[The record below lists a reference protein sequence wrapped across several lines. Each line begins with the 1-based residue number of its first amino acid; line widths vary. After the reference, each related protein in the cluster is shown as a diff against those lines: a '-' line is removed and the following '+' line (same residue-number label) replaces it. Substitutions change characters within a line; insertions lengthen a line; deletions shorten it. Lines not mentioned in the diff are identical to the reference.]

1 MLKYFQLLFLFPII
15 LRHLRL
21 LFFTSPQQVM
31 SFNNLT
37 ITKSALYPIE
47 LRGLQN
53 QALTFRFCI
62 RQNIKAL
69 SLQFVLS
76 KLLTLD
82 KILQRLVFQH
92 LHLALQVTASYF
104 F

>member
-1 MLKYFQLLFLFPII
+1 
-15 LRHLRL
+15 
-21 LFFTSPQQVM
+21 M

-53 QALTFRFCI
+53 QALNFIFCI
-62 RQNIKAL
+62 RQYVKTL
-69 SLQFVLS
+69 LLKLVSS

-82 KILQRLVFQH
+82 KILQRLEFQR
-92 LHLALQVTASYF
+92 LHLALHVTVSYF